1 MKSQISY
8 WFAPLVFVTIGLLF
22 SGCSDNGDSLE
33 LSNNDALTHFEGLGA
48 VSFPNSGSTEAQEPF
63 YRGVL
68 LLHSFEFRPA
78 AEAFREAQTIDPE
91 FALAYWGEA
100 MTYNHPLWRSVDC
113 ENGRTALERLAPTPE
128 ERRKKAPTKRE
139 KMYLDAVEALYAYDG
154 LPISAPTQ
162 DVCGTS
168 GPAGAKIDLNK
179 LKRDSDYMK
188 AMKRLSDTYPNDDEA
203 RSFYALSILGIEN
216 GTRDFTTY
224 MRAASEALPV
234 FERNPR
240 HPGAAHYIIHSFDD
254 PVHASLGLA
263 AANAYS
269 KIAPNAAHAQHMT
282 SHIFVAMGQWDRTV
296 SANVRAR
303 DLQDAERAERGLK
316 PNICG
321 HYSAWLHYGYLMLG
335 ESEKAREM
343 MDLAHAHVQGEA
355 TTGEWDY
362 FVSMR
367 SRHLIDLGDESLR
380 DRWNIPLDRLPTK
393 ESNWGYGS
401 AQFKYRVT
409 DALMGLRWGDKSKAQ
424 ALLAEPR
431 PSIEGESLQIDQLAG
446 LLAISDGKTEEGLAI
461 LKQVAAAED
470 ALPLEFGPPEI
481 VEPTYETL
489 GNTLLKLDRKSDAK
503 AAFQRATERTPR
515 RTPATKGLAKA
526 TNDTV

>member
-1 MKSQISY
+1 MKSFTPY
-8 WFAPLVFVTIGLLF
+8 WLACVVSGILGLLSF
-22 SGCSDNGDSLE
+22 GCSQNASVDQTS
-33 LSNNDALTHFEGLGA
+33 SDATITNFAGLGA
-48 VSFPNSGSTEAQEPF
+48 VSFPNSGSAEAQEPF

-68 LLHSFEFRPA
+68 LMHSFEFRPA
-78 AEAFREAQTIDPE
+78 AEAFREAQTIDPD

-113 ENGRTALERLAPTPE
+113 ENGRTALEKLAATPE
-128 ERRKKAPTKRE
+128 ERRKKAPTERE

-154 LPISAPTQ
+154 LPLTTPTQ

-168 GPAGAKIDLNK
+168 GPAGGKIDLNK

-188 AMKRLSDTYPNDDEA
+188 AMKRLSEAYPEDDEA
-203 RSFYALSILGIEN
+203 RSFYALSILGVEN
-216 GTRDFTTY
+216 GTRVFTTY
-224 MRAASEALPV
+224 MKAAAEVLPV

-254 PVHASLGLA
+254 PIHASLGLK

-269 KIAPNAAHAQHMT
+269 EIAPNAAHAQHMT
-282 SHIFVAMGQWDRTV
+282 SHIFVALGQWDRTV

-321 HYSAWLHYGYLMLG
+321 HYSAWLHYGYLMLD
-335 ESEKAREM
+335 EREKALQM
-343 MDLAHAHVQGEA
+343 MDLAHEHVQGEA
-355 TTGEWDY
+355 TNGEWDY

-367 SRHLIDLGDESLR
+367 ARHLLDLGDETLRNRWDVSLE
-380 DRWNIPLDRLPTK
+380 RLPSK

-401 AQFKYRVT
+401 ARFKYRVT
-409 DALMGLRWGDKSKAQ
+409 DALVGLRFGDETDART
-424 ALLAEPR
+424 LLEEPR
-431 PSIEGESLQIDQLAG
+431 PSLAGESLQIDQIAG
-446 LLAISDGKTEEGLAI
+446 LLAVNDGKTEEGLAI
-461 LKQVAAAED
+461 LQKAAAAED

-481 VEPTYETL
+481 VEPSYETL
-489 GNTLLKLDRKSDAK
+489 GSALLNLDRKNDAK
-503 AAFQRATERTPR
+503 TAFQRATERTPHR
-515 RTPATKGLAKA
+515 EPATRGLARTSSA
-526 TNDTV
+526 I

>member
-1 MKSQISY
+1 MKSYTPY
-8 WFAPLVFVTIGLLF
+8 WLACVVSGILGLLSF
-22 SGCSDNGDSLE
+22 GCSQNASVDQTS
-33 LSNNDALTHFEGLGA
+33 SDATITNFAGLGA
-48 VSFPNSGSTEAQEPF
+48 VSFPNSGSAEAQEPF

-68 LLHSFEFRPA
+68 LMHSFEFRPA
-78 AEAFREAQTIDPE
+78 AEAFREAQTIDPD

-113 ENGRTALERLAPTPE
+113 ENGRTALEKLAPNPE
-128 ERRKKAPTKRE
+128 ARRKKAPTDRE

-154 LPISAPTQ
+154 LPLTTPTQ

-168 GPAGAKIDLNK
+168 GPAGGKIDLNK

-188 AMKRLSDTYPNDDEA
+188 AMKRLSDAYPEDDEA
-203 RSFYALSILGIEN
+203 RSFYALSILGVEN
-216 GTRDFTTY
+216 GTRVFTTY
-224 MRAASEALPV
+224 MKAAAEVLPV

-254 PVHASLGLA
+254 PVHASLGLK

-269 KIAPNAAHAQHMT
+269 EIAPNAAHAQHMT
-282 SHIFVAMGQWDRTV
+282 SHIFVALGQWDRTV

-321 HYSAWLHYGYLMLG
+321 HYSAWLHYGYLMLD
-335 ESEKAREM
+335 ESEKALQM
-343 MDLAHAHVQGEA
+343 MDLAHEHVQGEA
-355 TTGEWDY
+355 TNGEWDY

-367 SRHLIDLGDESLR
+367 ARHLLDLGDESLR
-380 DRWNIPLDRLPTK
+380 NRWDVPLERLPSK

-401 AQFKYRVT
+401 ARFKYRVT
-409 DALMGLRWGDKSKAQ
+409 DALVGLRFGNETDART
-424 ALLAEPR
+424 LLEEPR
-431 PSIEGESLQIDQLAG
+431 PSLAGESLQIDQIAG
-446 LLAISDGKTEEGLAI
+446 LLAINDGNTEAGLAI
-461 LKQVAAAED
+461 LQKAAAAED

-481 VEPTYETL
+481 VEPSYETL
-489 GNTLLKLDRKSDAK
+489 GSALLNLDRKNDAK
-503 AAFQRATERTPR
+503 TAFQRATERTPR
-515 RTPATKGLAKA
+515 REPATRGLARTSSA
-526 TNDTV
+526 I